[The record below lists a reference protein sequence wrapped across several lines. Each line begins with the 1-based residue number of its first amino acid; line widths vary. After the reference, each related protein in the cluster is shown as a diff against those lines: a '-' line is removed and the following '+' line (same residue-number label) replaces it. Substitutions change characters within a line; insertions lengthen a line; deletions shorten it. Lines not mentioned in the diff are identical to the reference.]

1 MTSNFWRAQ
10 LLSQFG
16 WPLLNPSCLLTV
28 WVVSILL
35 NNLLLVGPELL
46 VWHQEKKWLLQ
57 TTECSNSLTKSA
69 IFTWTSFTHC
79 CFKFVSFGNLCI
91 VCPVLFES
99 VQNWMTQCFTIM
111 KKFNILK
118 QTVCKKV
125 WRDQQTTTVEKTSM
139 CLTRLKNETL
149 EVPPVMSQER

>member
-1 MTSNFWRAQ
+1 MWIDFVLSLTTSNFWRAQ

-16 WPLLNPSCLLTV
+16 WPLLNPSRLLTV

-57 TTECSNSLTKSA
+57 TTECSNSLKKSA
-69 IFTWTSFTHC
+69 IFTWTSFTNCH
-79 CFKFVSFGNLCI
+79 FKFVSFGNLCI

-118 QTVCKKV
+118 QTVSKKV
-125 WRDQQTTTVEKTSM
+125 WRDRQITTVEKTSM
-139 CLTRLKNETL
+139 CLTRL
-149 EVPPVMSQER
+149 